1 VKSLRLPGTESTLRY
16 LDLPGVAPA
25 LVFLHGLGAASSAAF
40 PRIVRDPQL
49 AAHRALLIDL
59 LGFGYSDRPIA
70 WPYTIEAHAGTV
82 EGLLDALALRGCV
95 VVGHSMGGSIAILLA
110 AARPDLVGRL
120 VVAEGNLDPGP
131 GTVSGPVAAQSETQY
146 LARGHSAL
154 ITAVERQGFAGY
166 AGTLRASD
174 PRAMH
179 RSAVSLIAPRDP
191 SLRDRLY
198 GLPMHRAYLF
208 GAESLPDPDTN
219 ELPARNVQV
228 EIVPGAG
235 HDMMGDNPDGFATAL
250 VRAMSATLG
259 R

>member
-1 VKSLRLPGTESTLRY
+1 MKSLRLPGTEGTLRY
-16 LDLPGVAPA
+16 LDLPGAAPA

-40 PRIVRDPQL
+40 PRIVRDPRL
-49 AAHRALLIDL
+49 AARRALLVDL
-59 LGFGYSDRPIA
+59 LGFGYSDRPAA
-70 WPYTIEAHAGTV
+70 WRYTLEAHARTV
-82 EGLLDALALRGCV
+82 EVLLDALALRGCV
-95 VVGHSMGGSIAILLA
+95 LVGHSMGGSIAILLA

-131 GTVSGPVAAQSETQY
+131 GTVSGPVAAQSEARYVT
-146 LARGHSAL
+146 RGHADL
-154 ITAVERQGFAGY
+154 IAAVERQGFAGY

-191 SLRDRLY
+191 SLRDRIY
-198 GLPMHRAYLF
+198 GLSMPRAYLF
-208 GAESLPDPDTN
+208 GTHSLPDRDTD
-219 ELPARNVQV
+219 ELPAHGVQV
-228 EIVPGAG
+228 EIVPDAG

-250 VRAMSATLG
+250 ARAMSAPLD